1 MNKPDDPKHPNDPQ
15 QPSRATDSPRAAA
28 PASGTP
34 TASAST
40 GAPVAPA
47 AADTTLGKVLRDG
60 SLRHDAPASLRA
72 RIQADLA
79 HAEQRAGGHTPSPS
93 SQAPQTTQP
102 PQTSQPRAKPARAK
116 ETSSDAGWGS
126 RLAPWFFGGAGGAI
140 LGGMAVAMA
149 LLVARPPAPPE
160 TASVQATT
168 GLQPQE
174 IVASHVRALLS
185 QHPIDVISTDQHT
198 VKPWFNGRLDY
209 APPVVDLAAKGF
221 PLAGGRLDYV
231 GGRTVGVLVYHT
243 DKHPIDL
250 YVFPSRDKA
259 STAPSLTGV
268 DGYTIARWRRDGMT
282 YWAITDAEASHL
294 RVFVEA
300 MQAAT

>member
-1 MNKPDDPKHPNDPQ
+1 MNKPDDPTHPNE
-15 QPSRATDSPRAAA
+15 PSGSAEPT
-28 PASGTP
+28 GTQ
-34 TASAST
+34 ST
-40 GAPVAPA
+40 Q
-47 AADTTLGKVLRDG
+47 TTLGNVLRDG
-60 SLRHDAPASLRA
+60 SLRHAAPSSLRA
-72 RIQADLA
+72 RIQSDLA
-79 HAEQRAGGHTPSPS
+79 HAEQSADARVPPPQSPKAQPAPSSPSPPS
-93 SQAPQTTQP
+93 SQTP
-102 PQTSQPRAKPARAK
+102 AKPKR
-116 ETSSDAGWGS
+116 TQDTSDAGWGF

-160 TASVQATT
+160 PASVQTAS

-209 APPVVDLAAKGF
+209 APPVADLAAKGF

-231 GGRTVGVLVYHT
+231 GGRTVAVLVYHT

-250 YVFPSRDKA
+250 YVFPARDKTA
-259 STAPSLTGV
+259 TAPSLTGA

-300 MQAAT
+300 LQAAN

>member
-1 MNKPDDPKHPNDPQ
+1 MNKPDDPTHPSDPAE
-15 QPSRATDSPRAAA
+15 RTD
-28 PASGTP
+28 PAGSVSGTHSER
-34 TASAST
+34 TSAQS
-40 GAPVAPA
+40 AE
-47 AADTTLGKVLRDG
+47 TTLGNVLRDG
-60 SLRHDAPASLRA
+60 SLRHAAPSSLRA

-79 HAEQRAGGHTPSPS
+79 HAEQRADARVSPPQSPKAAQPSPSPQSPHASPS
-93 SQAPQTTQP
+93 SQTPT
-102 PQTSQPRAKPARAK
+102 KPARPRD
-116 ETSSDAGWGS
+116 TSDAGWGF

-160 TASVQATT
+160 PASVQTAT

-209 APPVVDLAAKGF
+209 APPVVDLAEKGF

-231 GGRTVGVLVYHT
+231 GGRTVAVLVYHT

-250 YVFPSRDKA
+250 YVFPARDKTA
-259 STAPSLTGV
+259 TAPSLTGA

-300 MQAAT
+300 LQAAN

>member
-1 MNKPDDPKHPNDPQ
+1 M
-15 QPSRATDSPRAAA
+15 
-28 PASGTP
+28 
-34 TASAST
+34 
-40 GAPVAPA
+40 
-47 AADTTLGKVLRDG
+47 LRDG
-60 SLRHDAPASLRA
+60 SLRHAAPSSLRA

-79 HAEQRAGGHTPSPS
+79 HAEQRADARVSPPQSPKATQTPSTPTK
-93 SQAPQTTQP
+93 PV
-102 PQTSQPRAKPARAK
+102 RAQDTA
-116 ETSSDAGWGS
+116 DAGWGF
-126 RLAPWFFGGAGGAI
+126 RLAPWLFGGAGGAI

-160 TASVQATT
+160 PASVQTTT

-231 GGRTVGVLVYHT
+231 GGRTVAVLVYHT

-250 YVFPSRDKA
+250 YVFPARDKTA
-259 STAPSLTGV
+259 TAPSLTGA

-300 MQAAT
+300 LQAAN